1 MKLTKTLFTLFILTT
16 SLLQLNAQSQYQF
29 TQFNL
34 NPLFMNPAQT
44 GAYEGTY
51 RVGGIYRSQ
60 WNVVNPIYKPLT
72 GYVDAPILMVAKRH
86 WVGIGLMFAKDEAGT
101 HNLGTRLAAISGAFH
116 FAMDKKYRNILTL
129 GLQFGAGSSGLNSS
143 TNDGFYSQIAKSG
156 TSNPWDLLADKKVS
170 YTDFN
175 AGLLFKSTIDKNSKL
190 SLGFTLAHLANA
202 KNSLLKS
209 KPANV
214 TIPMYIAGTITY
226 DRKLN
231 NKLSVHP
238 SILLHKQT
246 AAFTANPQIMMGYKM
261 NKKGSSEPM
270 TLKGGLGYDFNGNA
284 ANVLAGVEYKNII
297 VGLGYDLNTGKLK
310 NAKENAL
317 EIAIQYTGRI
327 YKKPNVK
334 PILVCP
340 KY

>member
-1 MKLTKTLFTLFILTT
+1 
-16 SLLQLNAQSQYQF
+16 
-29 TQFNL
+29 
-34 NPLFMNPAQT
+34 
-44 GAYEGTY
+44 
-51 RVGGIYRSQ
+51 
-60 WNVVNPIYKPLT
+60 
-72 GYVDAPILMVAKRH
+72 
-86 WVGIGLMFAKDEAGT
+86 MFARDEAGT
-101 HNLGTRLAAISGAFH
+101 LNLGTRLTAISGAFH

-129 GLQFGAGSSGLNSS
+129 GLQFGAGGVGLNP
-143 TNDGFYSQIAKSG
+143 NQINKDKAFYNQIAG
-156 TSNPWDLLADKKVS
+156 IAGDPWATLSDKNVS

-231 NKLSVHP
+231 NKLSIHP
-238 SILLHKQT
+238 SILIHKQT

-270 TLKGGLGYDFNGNA
+270 TLKGGLGYDANGNA

-297 VGLGYDLNTGKLK
+297 VGLGYDLNTGKLR
-310 NAKENAL
+310 NAKESAL